1 MRFGKGMIDA
11 LVGTAIDIV
20 SDMVPRKTFLERVEE
35 MNTEKKT
42 FFRVHGSSPV
52 YVYGK
57 RPGEPLLKHAFHPE
71 GISCPRCEPEL
82 DVDII
87 RGHFAKCSQEK
98 GSCGGLC
105 ELCKKLNNP
114 KRMEFLV
121 RLYNDGRPLDQ
132 AGFNVG
138 TAEDKS
144 ELNLS
149 ATSVYLK
156 QLAMLGLIRR
166 ERNGRIV
173 NYVPEVCSASSC
185 VREIAE
191 MMRARWRA
199 NPTDTSFVPIFR
211 VMMGP
216 FRAKVVRQIAA
227 VGPRTVE
234 DLAAQFDKKTADL
247 IRELEWAVKGGLLEL
262 DSQDSE
268 GTYRY
273 VVPADQIARR
283 IVELS

>member
-1 MRFGKGMIDA
+1 MEFVKEMIHLLSDA
-11 LVGTAIDIV
+11 ASDIL
-20 SDMVPRKTFLERVEE
+20 PRKTFADRVEE
-35 MNTEKKT
+35 MNTTKKT
-42 FFRVHGSSPV
+42 FFRVHGPSSV

-57 RPGEPLLKHAFHPE
+57 RPGEPILKHELHPE
-71 GISCPRCEPEL
+71 GIPWPRCEPER
-82 DVDII
+82 DADII
-87 RGHFAKCSQEK
+87 SGHFAKCSLEK
-98 GSCGGLC
+98 GSHGGLC

-114 KRMEFLV
+114 KRMDFLV

-138 TAEDKS
+138 MAEDKS

-156 QLAMLGLIRR
+156 QLAVLGLIRR

-173 NYVPEVCSASSC
+173 TYVPEVCSASLC
-185 VREIAE
+185 VNEIAR
-191 MMRARWRA
+191 MMRARWRL
-199 NPTDTSFVPIFR
+199 NPKDDAFVPIFR

-216 FRAKVVRQIAA
+216 FRSKVVRRIAA
-227 VGPRTVE
+227 GGPCTVE
-234 DLAAQFDKKTADL
+234 ALSTLFNKKPADL
-247 IRELEWAVKGGLLEL
+247 IRELEWAVKGGLLDL
-262 DSQDSE
+262 DSEDPS

-273 VVPADQIARR
+273 ITPADPIARR